1 MSPLKTLR
9 PKKRHQRQMLLWR
22 TQEPSTGRFSW
33 KSEARRESKDEI
45 DEPEEDMRGGNSGG
59 RIGLGISKNLGHA
72 RNYEEC
78 ELVVWIGNEGKGV
91 YTIEPLSPRSTSIS
105 PFFYRP
111 PHGSLHKI
119 IISAITNIAMFSA
132 TSTLIYSTDEDITY
146 TLASVEPAP
155 QDFETQERLAV
166 GGWF

>member
-45 DEPEEDMRGGNSGG
+45 DEPEEDMRGMSKESG
-59 RIGLGISKNLGHA
+59 
-72 RNYEEC
+72 NYEEC